1 MRTPNPRALRHP
13 HVHLRRKPLVRQ
25 AEHHQQIIFIRKREN
40 CTRTACASPCIVAGA
55 TSRLSTCGK
64 PESHVQCKR
73 KQLIL
78 CIKDTMRKMDSC
90 SCSNLYAHESVSI
103 FLGLWSGISGIVAL
117 ASNHMSQCA
126 ASYQMLMVL
135 GIGLGVFSGLY
146 LINCVISSEWKER
159 CFPWLVS
166 ISAIFVFLLDCMLI
180 EYHIRGNESL
190 DCSGGHGTL
199 RLIMIVSTVPFLFG
213 LCFACAGVR
222 QRRYGAQ
229 FYRPQAAAFQ
239 ILL

>member
-1 MRTPNPRALRHP
+1 M
-13 HVHLRRKPLVRQ
+13 
-25 AEHHQQIIFIRKREN
+25 EW
-40 CTRTACASPCIVAGA
+40 
-55 TSRLSTCGK
+55 
-64 PESHVQCKR
+64 
-73 KQLIL
+73 
-78 CIKDTMRKMDSC
+78 C

-117 ASNHMSQCA
+117 ALNDMSHCA
-126 ASYQMLMVL
+126 ASYQTLMVL
-135 GIGLGVFSGLY
+135 GIGLAAFSGLY
-146 LINCVISSEWKER
+146 FINCFISSEWKER

-180 EYHIRGNESL
+180 DYHIRGNESL

-213 LCFACAGVR
+213 LCFACTEVR
-222 QRRYGAQ
+222 RRGSGSQ
-229 FYRPQAAAFQ
+229 FYRPLYAAFQ